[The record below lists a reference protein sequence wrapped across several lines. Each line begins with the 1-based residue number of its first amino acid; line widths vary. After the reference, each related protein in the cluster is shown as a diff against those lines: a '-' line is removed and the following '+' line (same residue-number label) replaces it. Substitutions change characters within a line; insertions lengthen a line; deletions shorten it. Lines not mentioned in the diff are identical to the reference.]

1 MEITE
6 FIKKELKGW
15 KEIEIALLLLS
26 FVLIFYNAVVLKDSI
41 IAVCSAFCGILYTMI
56 AGKGKI
62 SCYFF
67 GLIGSFCY
75 IWLSISNHLWGN
87 ALLYLTYYI
96 PMQIFGIFSWKKN
109 LKRESAE
116 IIKTQLNFNKRLK
129 FFMLCIVGAFITILI
144 LNILNDKSP
153 VIDGITTFL
162 SVIGMYFTVK
172 RLLEQ
177 WIIWIIVN
185 GLSFLMWLNIILN
198 GTKAMSTLVMWGVY
212 FILAIYFYFT
222 WEKEIKTKLPCQ

>member
-6 FIKKELKGW
+6 FIKKEIKGW
-15 KEIEIALLLLS
+15 KGFEIALLFIS
-26 FVLIFYNAVVLKDSI
+26 FCLIFYNLFVLKDSI
-41 IAVCSAFCGILYTMI
+41 VAVCSALCGILYTII

-67 GLIGSFCY
+67 GLAGSFCY
-75 IWLSISNHLWGN
+75 IWLSVSNHLWGN
-87 ALLYLTYYI
+87 ALLYLAYYI
-96 PMQIFGIFSWKKN
+96 PMQIYGIFSWKNN

-116 IIKTQLNFNKRLK
+116 IIKTNLSFSGRIK
-129 FFMLCIVGAFITILI
+129 FLLFGILGALITIFI
-144 LNILNDKSP
+144 LNYFNDGSP

-162 SVIGMYFTVK
+162 SILGMYFTVK
-172 RLLEQ
+172 RLIEQ
-177 WIIWIIVN
+177 WIIWIVVN

-212 FILAIYFYFT
+212 FILAIYFYFL
-222 WEKEIKTKLPCQ
+222 WKKEIYATKL